1 MKKFLSPILDA
12 IRGPRQGQA
21 DPPSLVIVG
30 LGNPGGE
37 YAGTRHNIG
46 FWCLDRLAKE
56 HSVTFSR
63 RNRSA
68 LVGEGVIEGRRV
80 ALAKPRTFVNRS
92 GGAITYLLARF
103 RVSPQKLLIIYDDI
117 NLPVGK
123 LRLRPR
129 GSAGGHNG
137 IKSIIEAVGTQ
148 DFPRIRVGVGRP
160 SSDGNQI
167 DHVLGAMSP
176 EEQEATDD
184 ALKRVVQAVSSL
196 LIEGIDATMSKFN

>member
-12 IRGPRQGQA
+12 IRGTRQGQA

-46 FWCLDRLAKE
+46 FWSLDRLAKE

-68 LVGEGVIEGRRV
+68 LVGEGVVEGRRV

-103 RVSPQKLLIIYDDI
+103 RVSPRKLLIIYDDI

-148 DFPRIRVGVGRP
+148 DFPRMRVGVGRP

-184 ALKRVVQAVSSL
+184 ALKRVVQAVSTL
-196 LIEGIDATMSKFN
+196 LTEGIDATMSKFN

>member
-12 IRGPRQGQA
+12 IRGTRQGQA

-46 FWCLDRLAKE
+46 FWSLDRLAKE

-63 RNRSA
+63 RKRSA
-68 LVGEGVIEGRRV
+68 LVGEGVVEGRRV

-103 RVSPQKLLIIYDDI
+103 RVSPRKLLIIYDDI

-148 DFPRIRVGVGRP
+148 DFPRMRVGVGRP

-184 ALKRVVQAVSSL
+184 ALKRVVQAVSTL
-196 LIEGIDATMSKFN
+196 LTEGIDATMSKFN